1 MNRKE
6 RIVLFGVAC
15 AILCAYGANA
25 AETKGAKPKPVTK
38 EATVKAEASKKET
51 TATPD
56 STMRIKAGESG
67 KQFNNITVEGEDRVR
82 VNFDRPELKLDVDP
96 SKAPGLDWQS
106 VWAAL
111 GSDEFNFVDP
121 VLSRSVYERSPYAP
135 RPWLD
140 SMHDGPVARFRPEVN
155 GVEKWGLEVAD
166 SRGKTVARFQGSGK
180 PPKEITWDGTTID
193 GGAARS
199 DLTYSYVLNATDKAG
214 NKRSFVGDS
223 FQIPPHVAQNK
234 EGMSMSFSVHVE
246 SATDRVPDAVVLEA
260 ATRLNQNVAT
270 NVPVKVEVTAST
282 FNLAKSIADEVVAT
296 LQPHLYGE
304 AARIT
309 VLTNVDTG
317 GAERASVTIRTAST
331 TTAPAIA
338 PAPSSSKK

>member
-1 MNRKE
+1 
-6 RIVLFGVAC
+6 
-15 AILCAYGANA
+15 
-25 AETKGAKPKPVTK
+25 
-38 EATVKAEASKKET
+38 VKAPASKAET

-67 KQFNNITVEGEDRVR
+67 KNFNSITVEGEDRVK

-96 SKAPGLDWQS
+96 SKAPGLDWES

-111 GSDEFNFVDP
+111 GADEFNFVDP
-121 VLSRSVYERSPYAP
+121 MLTRSVYERSLYAP

-140 SMHDGPVARFRPEVN
+140 NFHNGAIATFRPDVN
-155 GVEKWGLEVAD
+155 GVETWGLEVAD
-166 SRGKTVARFQGSGK
+166 SRGKTVARFQGDGK

-223 FQIPPHVAQNK
+223 FQIPPHLTENKNGVA
-234 EGMSMSFSVHVE
+234 MSFSVPVE

-260 ATRLNQNVAT
+260 ATRLNQNVAP
-270 NVPVKVEVTAST
+270 NVPVKIEVTAPS
-282 FNLAKSIADEVVAT
+282 FSIAKSIADEVVAT

-304 AARIT
+304 SSRIS
-309 VLTNVDTG
+309 VLTTVDTG
-317 GAERASVTIRTAST
+317 GAERASVTIRTAT
-331 TTAPAIA
+331 PAPAAPAITTT
-338 PAPSSSKK
+338 PKK

>member
-1 MNRKE
+1 MTKRK
-6 RIVLFGVAC
+6 RIVLFGAAC
-15 AILCAYGANA
+15 ALFYAYGANA
-25 AETKGAKPKPVTK
+25 AETKGAKPEPSTK
-38 EATVKAEASKKET
+38 EATVKAAASKKET
-51 TATPD
+51 TAAPD
-56 STMRIKAGESG
+56 STMRIKAGEQG
-67 KQFNNITVEGEDRVR
+67 KNFNNITIEGEDRVR

-96 SKAPGLDWQS
+96 SKAPGLDWES

-111 GSDEFNFVDP
+111 GTDGFNFVDP
-121 VLSRSVYERSPYAP
+121 MLTRSVYERSPYTP

-140 SMHDGPVARFRPEVN
+140 SFHDGPLARFRPEVN

-193 GGAARS
+193 GGSARS

-234 EGMSMSFSVHVE
+234 DGVSMSFSVPVE
-246 SATDRVPDAVVLEA
+246 SVNDRVPDAVVLEA
-260 ATRLNQNVAT
+260 ATRLNQSVAPNT
-270 NVPVKVEVTAST
+270 AVRVEVTAPT
-282 FNLAKSIADEVVAT
+282 FNIAKSIGDEVVAT

-304 AARIT
+304 PSRIA
-309 VLTNVDTG
+309 VVTNVDTG
-317 GAERASVTIRTAST
+317 GAERASVTIRTASAAT
-331 TTAPAIA
+331 SA
-338 PAPSSSKK
+338 PAPASTVKKK

>member
-1 MNRKE
+1 MRIKN

-15 AILCAYGANA
+15 TFLTVHGANA
-25 AETKGAKPKPVTK
+25 AGTKGAKSQPTAT
-38 EATVKAEASKKET
+38 ETTVKATASKAET

-56 STMRIKAGESG
+56 STMRIKAGASG
-67 KQFNNITVEGEDRVR
+67 KNFNSITVEGEDRVR

-96 SKAPGLDWQS
+96 AKAPGLDWEN

-111 GSDEFNFVDP
+111 GADEFNFVDP
-121 VLSRSVYERSPYAP
+121 VLTRFVCERSPYAP

-140 SMHDGPVARFRPEVN
+140 SFRSGPIATFRPEVK

-166 SRGKTVARFQGSGK
+166 SRGKTVARFQGNGT

-223 FQIPPHVAQNK
+223 FQIPPHATQNK
-234 EGMSMSFSVHVE
+234 NGVAMSFSVPVE

-260 ATRLNQNVAT
+260 ATRLNQTVAP
-270 NVPVKVEVTAST
+270 NAPVKVEVTAPT

-304 AARIT
+304 PSRVA
-309 VLTNVDTG
+309 VVTNVDAG
-317 GAERASVTIRTAST
+317 GAERASVTIRSTSGMAAPAST
-331 TTAPAIA
+331 TSQP
-338 PAPSSSKK
+338 KK

>member
-1 MNRKE
+1 MTKRK

-15 AILCAYGANA
+15 TLLTVHGANA
-25 AETKGAKPKPVTK
+25 AGTQGAKPQPSTK
-38 EATVKAEASKKET
+38 EATVKAPVSKT
-51 TATPD
+51 GATATPD

-67 KQFNNITVEGEDRVR
+67 KNFNSITVEGEDRVR

-96 SKAPGLDWQS
+96 SKAPGLDWES

-111 GSDEFNFVDP
+111 GADEFNFVDP

-140 SMHDGPVARFRPEVN
+140 SMHQGAIATFRPDVK

-166 SRGKTVARFQGSGK
+166 SRGKTVARFQGNGT

-223 FQIPPHVAQNK
+223 FQIPPHVQQNK
-234 EGMSMSFSVHVE
+234 DGVAMSFSVPVE

-260 ATRLNQNVAT
+260 ATRLNQNVAP
-270 NVPVKVEVTAST
+270 NVPVKVEVTAPT

-304 AARIT
+304 PSRVA
-309 VLTNVDTG
+309 VVTNVDAG
-317 GAERASVTIRTAST
+317 GAELASVTIRTAST
-331 TTAPAIA
+331 ATTPA
-338 PAPSSSKK
+338 PAPKK

>member
-1 MNRKE
+1 MNRNK

-15 AILCAYGANA
+15 AFCCAYGANA
-25 AETKGAKPKPVTK
+25 AETKGAKPSPTK
-38 EATVKAEASKKET
+38 EATVKSTASKKET

-67 KQFNNITVEGEDRVR
+67 KNFNNITVEGEDRVR

-121 VLSRSVYERSPYAP
+121 VLSRSVHERSSYAP

-140 SMHDGPVARFRPEVN
+140 SMHDGPVARFKPNVS

-166 SRGKTVARFQGSGK
+166 SRGKTVARFQGTGK

-223 FQIPPHVAQNK
+223 FQIPPHMAQNK
-234 EGMSMSFSVHVE
+234 DGMSMSFSVPVE
-246 SATDRVPDAVVLEA
+246 SATDRVPDEVVLEA

-270 NVPVKVEVTAST
+270 NVPVKVEVTAPT

-304 AARIT
+304 PAR
-309 VLTNVDTG
+309 VVVVTNVDTG

>member
-1 MNRKE
+1 MTKRNS
-6 RIVLFGVAC
+6 IVLFGVAC
-15 AILCAYGANA
+15 AFCWTHGANA
-25 AETKGAKPKPVTK
+25 ADTKGAKPEASKK
-38 EATVKAEASKKET
+38 ETSVKAPVSKKET

-56 STMRIKAGESG
+56 STMRIEAGAQG
-67 KQFNNITVEGEDRVR
+67 KNFNAITVEGEDRVR
-82 VNFDRPELKLDVDP
+82 VNFDRPELKLAVDP
-96 SKAPGLDWQS
+96 SKAPGLDWES

-111 GSDEFNFVDP
+111 GADEFNFVDP

-140 SMHDGPVARFRPEVN
+140 SFHDGPIATFRPEVN
-155 GVEKWGLEVAD
+155 GVQKWGLEVAD
-166 SRGKTVARFQGSGK
+166 SRGKTVARFQGDGK

-223 FQIPPHVAQNK
+223 FTIPPHATQNK
-234 EGMSMSFSVHVE
+234 DGVSMSFSVPVE
-246 SATDRVPDAVVLEA
+246 SATDRVPDEVVLEA
-260 ATRLNQNVAT
+260 ATRLNQNVAPNT
-270 NVPVKVEVTAST
+270 PVKVEVTAPT

-304 AARIT
+304 ATRIA
-309 VLTNVDTG
+309 VVTNVDAG
-317 GAERASVTIRTAST
+317 GAERASVTIRSTSGTA
-331 TTAPAIA
+331 APANMTTQ
-338 PAPSSSKK
+338 PKK

>member
-1 MNRKE
+1 
-6 RIVLFGVAC
+6 V
-15 AILCAYGANA
+15 
-25 AETKGAKPKPVTK
+25 
-38 EATVKAEASKKET
+38 
-51 TATPD
+51 
-56 STMRIKAGESG
+56 
-67 KQFNNITVEGEDRVR
+67 
-82 VNFDRPELKLDVDP
+82 
-96 SKAPGLDWQS
+96 
-106 VWAAL
+106 AAL

-166 SRGKTVARFQGSGK
+166 SRGKTVARFQGNGK

-234 EGMSMSFSVHVE
+234 EGMSMSFSVPVE